1 MTKVVFTSGERRLK
15 VLMKQSAD
23 AIEILERAQAC
34 QFFLGGG
41 VGKGVSGNRRYLAKS
56 VKRLPSCAVCVR
68 CVFLFWWIFRV
79 FIQGLDSE
87 VN

>member
-34 QFFLGGG
+34 QFFFGGWG
-41 VGKGVSGNRRYLAKS
+41 GEGCEWKLEVS
-56 VKRLPSCAVCVR
+56 CEVCQKTSKLCCLCSL
-68 CVFLFWWIFRV
+68 CVFILV
-79 FIQGLDSE
+79 DL
-87 VN
+87 